1 MGSCPSSSQRPRLLR
16 SRQRTGLYSTPDHNR
31 LRRKKRHRLLIKERR
46 CQKFL
51 DDQNKKRL
59 RIDKILNVSI
69 VKQIFEHP
77 HGKHKVT
84 GHFGEQAGI
93 IFICQILLIQIYII
107 QIYIIQIYIIQIFFL
122 RIIGWKHGQDQRV
135 FFDRS
140 VNRLLFRKVILRQH
154 PFLIIL
160 NHLLKAG
167 KQW

>member
-1 MGSCPSSSQRPRLLR
+1 MAPRRMGSCPSSSQRPRLLR

-31 LRRKKRHRLLIKERR
+31 LRRKKRHRLLIKEHR

-107 QIYIIQIYIIQIFFL
+107 QIFFL
-122 RIIGWKHGQDQRV
+122 RIIDGKHGQDQRV

-154 PFLIIL
+154 PFLLLLIII